1 MRIVREELHRQAD
14 YTRTVESK
22 NAKLMVEVNV
32 LRAKETSVEVLRE
45 EKWGL
50 ERKVRVME
58 ELREKV
64 VRLEAEVEAGRRER
78 EAWFVILFPSRRL
91 TFTTISR
98 ANNNNAESSS
108 SSTPSNTPVSI
119 TKNLSDLRLA
129 HARLLEE
136 HGANVALLRRR
147 ETEIRDLER
156 RESEAQLAIEAIQED
171 MHALSEKVGRREQR
185 AILAEREVGFLNAL
199 VVLIVLFSSGWRWNL
214 WLFTSCRP
222 ASTRKKRTAKVLS

>member
-91 TFTTISR
+91 TFTTIFR

-108 SSTPSNTPVSI
+108 SYTPSNTPVSI